1 MSSSPHLVDT
11 RPTPPVGGV
20 TRGAWKGHDRFV
32 AFTFGKAETAA
43 ELDAVYRFRYSVYV
57 EEMGRYQGTADHV
70 NRRLVEAE
78 DEHSWIFFAREGD
91 EVVATGRLTWGG
103 DHFSDRQIRQY
114 SLRSFLDELPVE
126 LMAVGERLMVVPKYR
141 GTGLVEDLI
150 ARSSDLVGG
159 HDVRIVFGACE
170 PHLLSLYLGM
180 GHRTYA
186 DKNINSAE
194 AGYLIP
200 LVSFPQGADA
210 LLGVGGTSGVEPPA
224 MPRCFEPILSGGGA
238 VLSPMLLASGEY
250 RAEVHQALE
259 QLEHEGISAF
269 DGFTDDEEERCLAR
283 SNIIECDAGDQVLKK
298 GGAARNVFVVLGGTL
313 EVRDEERVVAVL
325 SRGDVFGEMA
335 FLLERPRGL
344 DIYAA
349 TDAVRVLSLSA
360 GTLRKMI
367 AEDAVVAAKLLLNIS
382 RMLCARLIKAT

>member
-1 MSSSPHLVDT
+1 MILCMT
-11 RPTPPVGGV
+11 
-20 TRGAWKGHDRFV
+20 
-32 AFTFGKAETAA
+32 FTFGRAETEA
-43 ELDAVYRFRYSVYV
+43 ELAAVYEFRYSVYV
-57 EEMGRYQGTADHV
+57 EEMGRYQGTADHEH
-70 NRRLVEAE
+70 RWLTEPE

-114 SLRSFLDELPVE
+114 SLGPFLEELPAEV
-126 LMAVGERLMVVPKYR
+126 MAVGERLMVAPKYR
-141 GTGLVEDLI
+141 GTGLVHDLI
-150 ARSSDLVGG
+150 GRSTDQVGGG
-159 HDVRIVFGACE
+159 HDVRIMFGACE

-200 LVSFPQGADA
+200 LVNFPQGADA
-210 LLGVGGTSGVEPPA
+210 LLGVGATPTNEAPVL
-224 MPRCFEPILSGGGA
+224 PRCLDSILSGGGA

-250 RAEVHQALE
+250 RAEVHDALE
-259 QLEHEGISAF
+259 QLEREGISAF

-313 EVRDEERVVAVL
+313 EVRDDERVVAVL

-349 TDAVRVLSLSA
+349 TDAARVLSLSE

-382 RMLCARLIKAT
+382 KMLCARLIKAT

>member
-1 MSSSPHLVDT
+1 M
-11 RPTPPVGGV
+11 
-20 TRGAWKGHDRFV
+20 TRGARKGHDRV
-32 AFTFGKAETAA
+32 VEFTFGRAETAA
-43 ELDAVYRFRYSVYV
+43 ELEEVFAFRYTVYV
-57 EEMGRYQGTADHV
+57 EEMGRYQDTADHA
-70 NRRLVEAE
+70 NRRLAESE

-103 DHFSDRQIRQY
+103 DHFSERQIRQY
-114 SLRSFLDELPVE
+114 SLAPFLDELPAE
-126 LMAVGERLMVVPKYR
+126 LMAVGERLMVATKYR
-141 GTGLVEDLI
+141 GTGLVDDLI
-150 ARSSDLVGG
+150 GRSNDLVGGG
-159 HDVRIVFGACE
+159 HDVRVVFGACE

-200 LVSFPQGADA
+200 LVNFPQGVDA
-210 LLGVGGTSGVEPPA
+210 LLGVGATPGDEAPVL
-224 MPRCFEPILSGGGA
+224 PRCFDAILSGGGA
-238 VLSPMLLASGEY
+238 VMSPLLLASGEY
-250 RAEVHQALE
+250 RAEVHEALV

-269 DGFTDDEEERCLAR
+269 DGFADDEEERCLAR

-313 EVRDEERVVAVL
+313 EVRDDERVVAVL

-349 TDAVRVLSLSA
+349 TDAARVLSLSE

-382 RMLCARLIKAT
+382 KMLCARLIKAT

>member
-1 MSSSPHLVDT
+1 M
-11 RPTPPVGGV
+11 
-20 TRGAWKGHDRFV
+20 TRGARKGHDRV
-32 AFTFGKAETAA
+32 VEFTFGRAETAS
-43 ELDAVYRFRYSVYV
+43 ELEEVFAFRYTVYV
-57 EEMGRYQGTADHV
+57 EEMGRYQDTADHA
-70 NRRLVEAE
+70 NRRLAESE

-114 SLRSFLDELPVE
+114 SLGPFLEELPAE
-126 LMAVGERLMVVPKYR
+126 MMAVGERLMVAPKYR
-141 GTGLVEDLI
+141 GTGLVDDLI
-150 ARSSDLVGG
+150 GRSNDLVGGG
-159 HDVRIVFGACE
+159 HDVRVVFGACE

-200 LVSFPQGADA
+200 LVNFPQGVDV
-210 LLGVGGTSGVEPPA
+210 LLGVGATPGDEAPVL
-224 MPRCFEPILSGGGA
+224 PRCFEAILAGGGA
-238 VLSPMLLASGEY
+238 VMSPMLLASGEY
-250 RAEVHQALE
+250 QAEVHEALQ
-259 QLEHEGISAF
+259 QLEREGISAF
-269 DGFTDDEEERCLAR
+269 DGFTDDEEARCLAR
-283 SNIIECDAGDQVLKK
+283 SNIIECDAGDHVLKK
-298 GGAARNVFVVLGGTL
+298 GGAARNVFVVLDGTL
-313 EVRDEERVVAVL
+313 EVRDDERVVAVL

-349 TDAVRVLSLSA
+349 TDDARVLSLSE

-382 RMLCARLIKAT
+382 RMLCLRLVKST